1 MERCIEM
8 INNLQLLLDDVI
20 SEYGENKGYYKP
32 TISWS
37 KFNRL
42 SSFGEYKYWENA
54 IEISPFLNDKRI
66 SIETLKSVIYHEYLH
81 QMYFEHNNGFRK
93 KENMIPNVK
102 EHQKILNDFF
112 MKINDLPIR
121 EVKRTLDYNDDIVF
135 CLLSDAKID
144 EYLLSTYACNFNYY
158 INLGS
163 KVILPNKMLNKAHD
177 VIWLVREQD
186 FFFVIG
192 ISKDVSFLK
201 ENKTV
206 SMEPICPDKFSF
218 QATCEIE
225 KTSFFMENGCNIPS
239 NLFPKKFDK
248 GFIYASEITDFL
260 VSDVIDYINSYDCD
274 LHVTGFAKSALH
286 SIAPLVEKDY
296 KKLIELSYKEK
307 SFMRA
312 VWIANKAKM
321 EFDCFETRLCLANCL
336 LNALLFDAAIE
347 EYSSLLEQYP
357 DDDEVDRK
365 INIANS
371 VLHKF
376 QSQ

>member
-1 MERCIEM
+1 
-8 INNLQLLLDDVI
+8 
-20 SEYGENKGYYKP
+20 
-32 TISWS
+32 
-37 KFNRL
+37 
-42 SSFGEYKYWENA
+42 
-54 IEISPFLNDKRI
+54 
-66 SIETLKSVIYHEYLH
+66 
-81 QMYFEHNNGFRK
+81 
-93 KENMIPNVK
+93 
-102 EHQKILNDFF
+102 
-112 MKINDLPIR
+112 
-121 EVKRTLDYNDDIVF
+121 
-135 CLLSDAKID
+135 
-144 EYLLSTYACNFNYY
+144 
-158 INLGS
+158 
-163 KVILPNKMLNKAHD
+163 
-177 VIWLVREQD
+177 
-186 FFFVIG
+186 
-192 ISKDVSFLK
+192 
-201 ENKTV
+201 
-206 SMEPICPDKFSF
+206 MEPICLDKFSF

-225 KTSFFMENGCNIPS
+225 KTSFFMETGCNIPS

-248 GFIYASEITDFL
+248 GFINASEITGFL

-286 SIAPLVEKDY
+286 STAPLVEKDY

-321 EFDCFETRLCLANCL
+321 VFDCFETRLCLANCL

-365 INIANS
+365 INIVNS